1 MNFVREVSRGE
12 RKSRELVNGSIKTL
26 LWMLLACLIASVL
39 LVDYIT
45 KADILSTLVTAFVY
59 YPFIAIVPIAIYFK
73 VKPVEKPMTFLRLD
87 KKIDKKIALRVV
99 LLGIFISTT
108 VLSLMFLFLEA
119 FDYGL
124 SDSTNFLGS
133 IVPLANISSYDY
145 FSLIFQFVL
154 IYILSAGIYE
164 EIFFRGF
171 LLNGLRPLGQRKA
184 VVLSSIAFGL
194 YHFNPVRGII
204 TFAISM
210 IWGKI
215 VYVLKNTK
223 YSILLH
229 IAYNSVITIFFMY
242 VLFAQYNTFYITLD
256 TNILIAIEAV
266 SAVISITLVR
276 YLLKKIYSLAED
288 IEKKDGVID
297 SESVNTKY
305 QEDHV
310 PLVLCEEDQKKR
322 TGLLEDDYIDPVK
335 IKMSFG
341 AMMSYAFY
349 VLITLSLTMF
359 ALMSI

>member
-1 MNFVREVSRGE
+1 MNFERELSRGE
-12 RKSRELVNGSIKTL
+12 KKSQELVNDSIKTL
-26 LWMLLACLIASVL
+26 LWMLLACLFGSVI
-39 LVDYIT
+39 LVNYIT
-45 KADILSTLVTAFVY
+45 GADILSTLITAFIY
-59 YPFIAIVPIAIYFK
+59 YPFVAIVPILIYVK

-87 KKIDKKIALRVV
+87 KKMDKNIALRVF

-108 VLSLMFLFLEA
+108 ILSLMFLFLEV

-124 SDSTNFLGS
+124 TDSANFLGS
-133 IVPLANISSYDY
+133 IVPIVGMSGYDY

-223 YSILLH
+223 YSIILH
-229 IAYNSVITIFFMY
+229 IAYNSVITIFIMY
-242 VLFAQYNTFYITLD
+242 VLFAQHDTFYITLD

-266 SAVISITLVR
+266 SAVVSITLVR
-276 YLLKKIYSLAED
+276 YLLKKIYSLAEE
-288 IEKKDGVID
+288 IEEKNAVID
-297 SESVNTKY
+297 SGTNTNY
-305 QEDHV
+305 QEDRV
-310 PLVLCEEDQKKR
+310 PLVLSEEEQKKR
-322 TGLLEDDYIDPVK
+322 TGLSESDYIDPVK
-335 IKMSFG
+335 IKMNFG

-349 VLITLSLTMF
+349 VLVTLSLTMF